1 VRRIAW
7 ASLVVLGSA
16 LGACSHDHRTPLVVY
31 SPHGKAL
38 LSDFA
43 KRFEAEHPDI
53 DVQWVDM
60 GAQEVLDRLRSESVN
75 PQADVWFG
83 GPGSEFTRAAKENL
97 LAPYTP
103 TWAEYVPSEARD
115 SADRWFGTYLTP
127 EVIGY
132 NSAAVPDSA
141 APKDWDD
148 VLEPKWKGK
157 LLIRDPVASGSM
169 RAIFGAILARS
180 VATTGSTAAGWTWL
194 RKLDA
199 NTKEYALNPT
209 LLYQK
214 LGRQEGVIT
223 LWDMPD
229 IATLQDRLHIP
240 IKYIIPASGTP
251 ILVEGIAAIK
261 GAKHEA
267 AARAFYEFVT
277 TPRLLLVAARE
288 DKRIPVR
295 TDLPEDSLPDWIRT
309 ARREIKPMAVNRALL
324 ADSLDDWMTYWDSHI
339 RRRG

>member
-1 VRRIAW
+1 
-7 ASLVVLGSA
+7 
-16 LGACSHDHRTPLVVY
+16 VY
-31 SPHGKAL
+31 SPHGQAL
-38 LSDFA
+38 LADFA
-43 KRFEAEHPDI
+43 QRFEKAHPDI

-60 GAQEVLDRLRSESVN
+60 GAQEVIDRLRAESVN

-83 GPGSEFTRAAKENL
+83 GPEIEFQRAAKEGL
-97 LAPYTP
+97 LAAYTP
-103 TWAEYVPSEARD
+103 SWADYVPPEAKD
-115 SADRWFGTYLTP
+115 SADQWFGTYLTP
-127 EVIGY
+127 EVIAY

-148 VLEPKWKGK
+148 VLDPKWKGK
-157 LLIRDPVASGSM
+157 LLIRDPVESGSM

-180 VATTGSTAAGWTWL
+180 IAATGSTAAGWNWL
-194 RKLDA
+194 RRLDA
-199 NTKEYALNPT
+199 NTKEYVLNPT

-240 IKYIIPASGTP
+240 IKYTIPTSGTP
-251 ILVEGIAAIK
+251 LLVEGIAIVK
-261 GAKHEA
+261 GSRHA
-267 AARAFYEFVT
+267 AAAEAYYEFVT
-277 TPRLLLVAARE
+277 SPAMLLLAARE
-288 DKRIPVR
+288 QQRIPVR
-295 TDLPEDSLPDWIRT
+295 TDLPEDSMPDWIRA

-324 ADSLDDWMTYWDSHI
+324 ADSLDEWMTYWDSNI

>member
-1 VRRIAW
+1 MRRFAL
-7 ASLVVLGSA
+7 ACVVVVC
-16 LGACSHDHRTPLVVY
+16 ACSHDHRTPLVVY

-38 LSDFA
+38 LSDLA
-43 KRFEAEHPDI
+43 QRFMRLHPDI
-53 DVQWVDM
+53 DVQPVDM
-60 GAQEVLDRLRSESVN
+60 GAQEIIDRVRAEAVN
-75 PQADVWFG
+75 SQADVWFG
-83 GPGSEFTRAAKENL
+83 GPESSFERAAKEGL
-97 LAPYTP
+97 LEPYTP
-103 TWAEYVPSEARD
+103 TWAAYVPAEARD

-132 NSAAVPDSA
+132 NSVAIPDSA

-148 VLEPKWKGK
+148 VLDPKWKGK
-157 LLIRDPVASGSM
+157 VLIRDPVASGSM

-180 VATTGSTAAGWTWL
+180 VTATGSTAAGWTWL
-194 RKLDA
+194 KRLDA

-240 IKYIIPASGTP
+240 VKYTVPASGTP
-251 ILVEGIAAIK
+251 ILVEGIAIVK
-261 GAKHEA
+261 GTKHLA
-267 AARAFYEFVT
+267 AAKAFYEFVT
-277 TPRLLLVAARE
+277 TPEMLLVAARE

-295 TDLPEDSLPDWIRT
+295 TDMPEDSLPEWIRA
-309 ARREIKPMAVNRALL
+309 ARREIKPMPVNRALL

-339 RRRG
+339 RRHG

>member
-1 VRRIAW
+1 M
-7 ASLVVLGSA
+7 LC
-16 LGACSHDHRTPLVVY
+16 ACSHDHRTPLVVY
-31 SPHGKAL
+31 TPHGKAL
-38 LSDFA
+38 LTELV
-43 KRFEAEHPDI
+43 RQFERAHPDI

-60 GAQEVLDRLRSESVN
+60 GAQEILDRMRAESVN
-75 PQADVWFG
+75 SQADVWFG
-83 GPGSEFTRAAKENL
+83 GPGSEFTRAAKEGL
-97 LAPYTP
+97 LEPYAP
-103 TWAEYVPSEARD
+103 TWAEFVPPDARD

-127 EVIGY
+127 EVIAY
-132 NSAAVPDSA
+132 NSVAVPDSA

-148 VLEPKWKGK
+148 VLDPKWKGK
-157 LLIRDPVASGSM
+157 VLIRDPVASGSM

-180 VATTGSTAAGWTWL
+180 VTATGSTAAGWTWL

-240 IKYIIPASGTP
+240 VKYTIPTSGTP
-251 ILVEGIAAIK
+251 ILVEGIAIVK
-261 GAKHEA
+261 GTKHEA
-267 AARAFYEFVT
+267 AAKAFYEFVT
-277 TPRLLLVAARE
+277 SPGMLLLAARS

-295 TDLPEDSLPDWIRT
+295 TDMPEDSLPDWIRT
-309 ARREIKPMAVNRALL
+309 ARREIKPMVVNRALL
-324 ADSLDDWMTYWDSHI
+324 ADSLDEWMTYWDSHI
-339 RRRG
+339 RRHG

>member
-1 VRRIAW
+1 MRRTVLACV
-7 ASLVVLGSA
+7 LVLCA
-16 LGACSHDHRTPLVVY
+16 CACSHDHRTPLVVY

-38 LSDFA
+38 LADFA
-43 KRFEAEHPDI
+43 QRFERLHPDI
-53 DVQWVDM
+53 DVQPVDM
-60 GAQEVLDRLRSESVN
+60 GAQEIIDRVRAEAVN

-83 GPGSEFTRAAKENL
+83 GPGSSFERAAKEGL
-97 LAPYTP
+97 LEPYTP
-103 TWAEYVPSEARD
+103 TWAAYVPAEARD
-115 SADRWFGTYLTP
+115 SADRWLGTYLTP

-132 NSAAVPDSA
+132 NSVAVPDSA

-148 VLEPKWKGK
+148 VLDPKWKK
-157 LLIRDPVASGSM
+157 KILIRDPVASGSM

-180 VATTGSTAAGWTWL
+180 VTTTGSTAAGWAWL
-194 RKLDA
+194 KKLDA

-229 IATLQDRLHIP
+229 IATLQERLHIP
-240 IKYIIPASGTP
+240 VKYTIPTSGTP
-251 ILVEGIAAIK
+251 ILVEGIAIVK
-261 GAKHEA
+261 GTKHLA
-267 AARAFYEFVT
+267 AAKAFYEFVT
-277 TPRLLLVAARE
+277 TPAMLLVAARE

-295 TDLPEDSLPDWIRT
+295 TDMPEDSLPDWIRV
-309 ARREIKPMAVNRALL
+309 ARREIKPMSVDRALL

-339 RRRG
+339 RRHG

>member
-1 VRRIAW
+1 MIW
-7 ASLVVLGSA
+7 ASVVVLC
-16 LGACSHDHRTPLVVY
+16 ACSHDRRTPLVVY

-38 LSDFA
+38 LADFQQ
-43 KRFEAEHPDI
+43 RFEREHPDI

-60 GAQEVLDRLRSESVN
+60 GAQEVLDRVRAESVN
-75 PQADVWFG
+75 PQADIWFG
-83 GPGSEFTRAAKENL
+83 GPGSEFTRGAKEGL
-97 LAPYTP
+97 LEPYTP
-103 TWAEYVPSEARD
+103 TWAEYVPPDGRD

-127 EVIGY
+127 EVIAY
-132 NSAAVPDSA
+132 NSVAVSDSA

-148 VLEPKWKGK
+148 VLDPKWKGK

-180 VATTGSTAAGWTWL
+180 VTATGSTAAGWTWL
-194 RKLDA
+194 RRLDA

-240 IKYIIPASGTP
+240 VKYTIPTSGTP
-251 ILVEGIAAIK
+251 ILVEGIAIVH
-261 GAKHEA
+261 GTQHLA
-267 AARAFYEFVT
+267 AAKAYYEFVT
-277 TPRLLLVAARE
+277 SPAMLLLAARE

-295 TDLPEDSLPDWIRT
+295 TDIPEDSLPDWIRV
-309 ARREIKPMAVNRALL
+309 ARREIKPMPVNRALL